1 MIMLDISPVLSTAYF
16 LKELLYSILDEKDP
30 DTQKKLFS
38 DWIEEAS
45 ESEISSF
52 VKNVAA
58 RKILCKKES
67 KQTKGLRSRHN
78 EGFPLDNPFPERR
91 LQYARLGVNTVV
103 VFWEF

>member
-1 MIMLDISPVLSTAYF
+1 MCNPN
-16 LKELLYSILDEKDP
+16 
-30 DTQKKLFS
+30 KKIKAIKVMTLM
-38 DWIEEAS
+38 AP
-45 ESEISSF
+45 
-52 VKNVAA
+52 

>member
-1 MIMLDISPVLSTAYF
+1 MPGTRKMTFPVA
-16 LKELLYSILDEKDP
+16 P
-30 DTQKKLFS
+30 
-38 DWIEEAS
+38 
-45 ESEISSF
+45 
-52 VKNVAA
+52 

>member
-1 MIMLDISPVLSTAYF
+1 MK
-16 LKELLYSILDEKDP
+16 KE
-30 DTQKKLFS
+30 
-38 DWIEEAS
+38 
-45 ESEISSF
+45 
-52 VKNVAA
+52 AA

>member
-1 MIMLDISPVLSTAYF
+1 MVAKTTRNTMSVAIIT
-16 LKELLYSILDEKDP
+16 
-30 DTQKKLFS
+30 
-38 DWIEEAS
+38 
-45 ESEISSF
+45 
-52 VKNVAA
+52 AA